1 MDEHDPE
8 GIRQVLESARAYD
21 LSVRDAQATI
31 TAYLDDVHQAA
42 VAIGSMQPAFRVL
55 TEYLDQVRR
64 TADIVRVTAP
74 LVEMMQQNA
83 DLIRRSLMLPA
94 ALASYADQT
103 DLAITAGL
111 AQLSRAQQ
119 AASLV
124 VTPSFW
130 PGRQHTAQASLVVT
144 PTFTAAAEVAPAEAP
159 TPSESGQGEDAATH
173 RQVNRAGL
181 AVMLVYV
188 VALCMSDAQ
197 VLLPQEVKDY
207 LNSLVAYLSLAL
219 AIHMAVNDWR
229 KP

>member
-1 MDEHDPE
+1 MDEHDVPE
-8 GIRQVLESARAYD
+8 GIRQALESVRAHD

-31 TAYLDDVHQAA
+31 TAYLDDVHRAA
-42 VAIGSMQPAFRVL
+42 AAIGSMQPAFRVL

-64 TADIVRVTAP
+64 TADIVRVIAP

-83 DLIRRSLMLPA
+83 DLIRQSLMLPA
-94 ALASYADQT
+94 DLASYADQT

-111 AQLSRAQQ
+111 AQLS
-119 AASLV
+119 LV
-124 VTPSFW
+124 VTPSLR

-144 PTFTAAAEVAPAEAP
+144 PTFTAVAEVAPAEAP
-159 TPSESGQGEDAATH
+159 APSESAQREDAATR

-219 AIHMAVNDWR
+219 AIHMAVNDRR